1 MPRRGCARL
10 WHEDVDV
17 RPRPSDDAAMGARNR
32 GPSGWPGGRHT
43 DAARLDLT
51 ASQALRRATPPWRLP
66 DPTRHAREWGHA
78 L

>member
-32 GPSGWPGGRHT
+32 GPSGWPGGRRT

-51 ASQALRRATPPWRLP
+51 ASQALRVQRRRGACQTQRGMLGSGDTP
-66 DPTRHAREWGHA
+66 
-78 L
+78 